1 MKSAFL
7 SSAAQTLRRLFG
19 YQNTNNRVLDILK
32 GCLAQPMYEKILEQI
47 NNGSDPEQLRT
58 NLDIITAGNSD
69 LSPEEKST
77 LEAYKLTLS

>member
-1 MKSAFL
+1 
-7 SSAAQTLRRLFG
+7 
-19 YQNTNNRVLDILK
+19 
-32 GCLAQPMYEKILEQI
+32 MYEKILEQI

-69 LSPEEKST
+69 LPPEEKST